1 MEILTGTQNNKIYNC
16 PMNNTHLKIL
26 AVGSFFLLS
35 KNIDGQLIKKAEVMN
50 TNQNKSLQDASRIG
64 RTSGAKAPEF
74 QELYDYETK
83 NETLADAMF
92 PYQSYLHK
100 AYVIML
106 AEENIISR
114 DEAKNILKGLES
126 VDQQAKKDPS
136 LRLYM
141 PYESALIKEIGNLGG
156 KMHIGR
162 SRNDMDNTT
171 NRMFLRDRLLDIIE
185 SIIQFR
191 NEILIK
197 ASGHLGTVM
206 VAYTHRKE
214 AQPITLAHYLTGI
227 DESFSKSLDRY
238 IELYTRIDE
247 SPLGSGATGGTSWPV
262 NRARVGELLGF
273 RGLVFNTIEGVAGW
287 DHITEFASDN
297 AIYMSALSRF
307 ASEIQL
313 WSTDEYHS
321 AELDNSFAGISSM
334 MPQKKNPDA
343 LERSRKAA
351 ANSVGQLM
359 AILTSLNAIEY
370 QHSGT
375 RSPLEPR
382 SLDAVL
388 ASTHAMTG
396 LTKTLQ
402 VNKEQMLKYARE
414 NFSTMTDI
422 ADLLVR
428 KNDMDFRDAHEI
440 VADVVNLAIAENK
453 TADKITIEMIKNV
466 ASKKH
471 QKLNITN
478 NELQEALDP
487 VKSVTHKV
495 GIGMPSPIAVQNMID
510 NELKDN
516 GRKKA
521 WLESKQS
528 DLEKRSLDLKR
539 LVSEYSN

>member
-1 MEILTGTQNNKIYNC
+1 M
-16 PMNNTHLKIL
+16 
-26 AVGSFFLLS
+26 
-35 KNIDGQLIKKAEVMN
+35 KKAE
-50 TNQNKSLQDASRIG
+50 TNPNGNNSLQDASRIG
-64 RTSGAKAPEF
+64 RTSVAKAPEF

-100 AYVIML
+100 GYVIML
-106 AEENIISR
+106 AEQNIISK
-114 DEAKNILKGLES
+114 DEAKKILKGLQN
-126 VDQQAKKDPS
+126 VDELAENDPA
-136 LRLYM
+136 LRLYL

-171 NRMFLRDRLLDIIE
+171 NRMFLRDRLLDII
-185 SIIQFR
+185 SSLIQFR
-191 NEILIK
+191 IELLSK
-197 ASGHLGTVM
+197 ASGHLNTVM

-214 AQPITLAHYLTGI
+214 AQPITFAHYLTAI

-238 IELYTRIDE
+238 IELYTRMDE
-247 SPLGSGATGGTSWPV
+247 CPLGAGATGGTSWPI

-273 RGLVFNTIEGVAGW
+273 KGLVSNTIEGVAGW
-287 DHITEFASDN
+287 DHISEFASDN
-297 AIYMSALSRF
+297 AIYMSSLSRF

-313 WSTDEYHS
+313 WSTDEYRS
-321 AELDNSFAGISSM
+321 VELNDAFAGISSM

-359 AILTSLNAIEY
+359 SILTSVNAVEY

-375 RSPLEPR
+375 RSPLEPK

-388 ASTHAMTG
+388 AATHAMTG

-414 NFSTMTDI
+414 NFSTMTDL

-428 KNDMDFRDAHEI
+428 KNDIDFRDAHEI
-440 VADVVNLAIAENK
+440 IADVVNLAITEKK
-453 TADKITIEMIKNV
+453 TADKITIDMIKNV
-466 ASKKH
+466 AAKRN

-478 NELQEALDP
+478 GELQEALDP
-487 VKSVTHKV
+487 VQIVTRKV
-495 GIGMPSPIAVQNMID
+495 GLGMPAPTAVQSMID
-510 NELKDN
+510 NGLKDISS
-516 GRKKA
+516 KKA
-521 WLESKQS
+521 WLEKKQS
-528 DLEKRSLDLKR
+528 DLQKSNDSLRKLI
-539 LVSEYSN
+539 LNYTN